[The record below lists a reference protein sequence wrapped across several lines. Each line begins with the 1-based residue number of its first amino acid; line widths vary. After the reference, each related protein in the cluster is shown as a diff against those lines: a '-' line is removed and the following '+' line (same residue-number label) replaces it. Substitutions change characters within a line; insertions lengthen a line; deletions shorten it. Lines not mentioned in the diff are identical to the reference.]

1 MEIKL
6 FNSLNNKLEVFKPIE
21 ENKITCYVCGPTVY
35 NYVHIGNMRPVVVF
49 DVLRRFL
56 MYIGYEVNFIS
67 NFTDIDDKIIKQAKL
82 ENLSEKEVADK
93 YIEAFEKDRENMH
106 ALKPT
111 HQPRV
116 IETMPLLIDFI
127 EKLIEKGYAYEAQ
140 GDVYFRVGKIKDY
153 GILSNIKMDDLLVG
167 ARIEENSIKESP
179 LDFAL
184 WKKTDDGI
192 QFDSPWSKGRPGWHS
207 ECVVMIN
214 SLVPG
219 GHIDIHGGGF
229 DLKFPHHTNE
239 IAQSEALNGNKIANY
254 WLHNGFIN
262 IDNVKMSK
270 SLGNF
275 VTAKDLIQAYG
286 GNVVRFILI
295 NAHYRA
301 PVNFSSELA
310 IKAQNDLDKISMA
323 YNKLAIKLQLED
335 INIFAQYNEKKD
347 IDTFLDALADDL
359 NTSNALTELYR
370 VIKEGNILLRT
381 KPFDQSKA
389 LAIFNTIK
397 DMLSILGLEIFP
409 TKLSLEDKNL
419 FSAYEESKQNKN
431 YELSDSIR
439 KQLMERKLL

>member
-56 MYIGYEVNFIS
+56 MYVGYEVNFIS

-275 VTAKDLIQAYG
+275 VTAKDLIQTYG

-301 PVNFSSELA
+301 PVNFSGELA

-335 INIFAQYNEKKD
+335 IDIFAQYNEKKD

-419 FSAYEESKQNKN
+419 FSAYEESKQNKT
-431 YELSDSIR
+431 YDLSDSIR

>member
-56 MYIGYEVNFIS
+56 MYVGYEVNFIS

-184 WKKTDDGI
+184 WKKTEDGI

-275 VTAKDLIQAYG
+275 VTAKDLIQTYG

-301 PVNFSSELA
+301 PVNFSGELA

-335 INIFAQYNEKKD
+335 IDIFAQYNEKKD

-419 FSAYEESKQNKN
+419 FSAYEESKQNKT
-431 YELSDSIR
+431 YDLSDSIR

>member
-56 MYIGYEVNFIS
+56 MYVGYEVNFIS

-140 GDVYFRVGKIKDY
+140 GDVYFRVGRIKDY

-214 SLVPG
+214 SLIPG

-335 INIFAQYNEKKD
+335 IDIFAQYNEKKD

-381 KPFDQSKA
+381 KPLDQSKA

-419 FSAYEESKQNKN
+419 FSAYEESKQNKD